1 MVPAGNKVKRLLS
14 VNCTTKTIHHQH
26 HHYHHYYHYQQL
38 DVSAFCFWS
47 IPGIFKNS
55 IFCIISKATS
65 SKSSLRWKSFPMI
78 RFQKHRRTD
87 SKKHL
92 NSIDHLSIDH
102 LKSLTKHVLTQVVL
116 LLNEKRPKLSLF
128 IQKELNLQPEP

>member
-1 MVPAGNKVKRLLS
+1 MVPAGNKVKCLLS
-14 VNCTTKTIHHQH
+14 VNCTTKTIHHHH
-26 HHYHHYYHYQQL
+26 HHYHQIFLQL
-38 DVSAFCFWS
+38 HVWAFCFWS
-47 IPGIFKNS
+47 IPGIFKYS

-65 SKSSLRWKSFPMI
+65 SKSSLRWKSFPII

-87 SKKHL
+87 SKEYL

-102 LKSLTKHVLTQVVL
+102 LKSLTKHFLTQVVL
-116 LLNEKRPKLSLF
+116 LLNEKRPRLSLF